1 MTMYVLIE
9 HKPEGKVTAS
19 LVGWPDITAQGVTE
33 VEAVAALRRSFAA
46 HLGNAKVIPI
56 DLTVE
61 QPWLQTAGMF
71 KDDPFADELD
81 AVIAEY
87 RRDLD
92 AGEAPEGTEDHAA

>member
-19 LVGWPDITAQGVTE
+19 LIGWPAITAQGGTE
-33 VEAVAALRRSFAA
+33 AEAVRALRRSFTA
-46 HLGNAKVIPI
+46 HLHDAKVIPI
-56 DLTVE
+56 DLAVE
-61 QPWLQTAGMF
+61 RPWLQTAGMF

-87 RRDLD
+87 RRERDTED
-92 AGEAPEGTEDHAA
+92 AIEATQDHAA